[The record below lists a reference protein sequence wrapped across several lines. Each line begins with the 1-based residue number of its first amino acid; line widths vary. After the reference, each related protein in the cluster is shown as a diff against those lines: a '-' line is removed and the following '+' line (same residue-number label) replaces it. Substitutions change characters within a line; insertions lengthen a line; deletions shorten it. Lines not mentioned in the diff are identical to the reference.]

1 MALRRTG
8 LASRRRSRLGPAL
21 SRPLRARPRESCT
34 TSPLEP
40 VSKQR
45 ERRLFA
51 YRLLWRAHTIN
62 LQPLFIYSALDP
74 RYIPSAQPW
83 QAMVPGPI
91 SLTRSSRT
99 SPARPRRPWA
109 SHS

>member
-62 LQPLFIYSALDP
+62 LQPLFIYSALASAANLPD
-74 RYIPSAQPW
+74 RLIIWCPSGEWCSSTRRGTDGA
-83 QAMVPGPI
+83 PG
-91 SLTRSSRT
+91 
-99 SPARPRRPWA
+99 
-109 SHS
+109 